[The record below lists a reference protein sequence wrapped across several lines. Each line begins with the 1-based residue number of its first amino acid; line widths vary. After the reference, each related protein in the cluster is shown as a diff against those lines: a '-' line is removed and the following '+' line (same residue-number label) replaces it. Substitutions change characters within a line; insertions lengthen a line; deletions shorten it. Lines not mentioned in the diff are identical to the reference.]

1 MWVEFLKLIIV
12 FPVIIVLLIY
22 VLKLMQKYVQP
33 QSLHKSMRLI
43 QQTKLSTKTTLSVV
57 KVGSKYLVIACNDE
71 NIKLITT
78 LSSEEAKEIESYNE
92 MLVTQELFKKEI
104 LGEKLKN
111 MKGWWKNK
119 NEHKED

>member
-43 QQTKLSTKTTLSVV
+43 QQMKLSTKTTLSVV

>member
-33 QSLHKSMRLI
+33 QSLHKSMRLL
-43 QQTKLSTKTTLSVV
+43 QQMKLSTKTTLSVV